1 MKLFKVFA
9 ILGVTSALAFS
20 CKEKEN
26 FENEELLY
34 EISVTETDKVSVDV
48 QEISAAGK
56 EIPVTVTVAEG
67 AELKVTSV
75 LFNGTPCEF
84 VSEDGNVYK
93 YKFTMPASAVTISV
107 KTSETAFSIYW
118 DSEDSDY
125 SVICTT
131 SKAEPGEEV
140 SFSVSVINLVYK
152 VTSVSYGSAGEFC
165 EQVGDPEFA
174 GNDATVGPL
183 VYDFKFTMPE
193 RDVTLNVTL
202 EESLNKISR
211 TSDPNANIRML
222 NRLYPDGYN
231 PDIDEDIENEY
242 DRKVC
247 KGKFGQGAYF
257 VIDATPG
264 YVYDAPVIK
273 GKITGNGYT
282 AVYANHEGYGE
293 CYGLT
298 MLPAEPIDITI
309 TAREENIYE
318 GKPFVKSYDAF
329 WLKVRTLSYIYSE
342 AAPTMEY
349 ELMKNTTYSIS
360 STDENKFSGLG
371 FYSFDESANTF
382 AYDYDKMKDNLV
394 TQNTNAGL
402 DGRYGDEISFVSV
415 VNIAEPIPDNTRY
428 YIAAGDGK
436 ISDFISASANGN
448 LIIMSFKYDGE
459 QRYYIYNQNE
469 GMSLTKVDVVFEK
482 GSTLADQNAEAVAM
496 IDGTPVLKYTVEDG
510 KPVLSEQGSE
520 AGTYTGDKGDLV
532 LDGFGGATLGG
543 VAGSYVLDGTT
554 VIFKDN
560 SENETKL
567 MIDVTDKTYSLISD
581 SGEWDGPMQFSVE
594 SPNGIVGGQAKKALI
609 SLSLEGRVFFRFAF
623 DNYGKWEDAINTDVS
638 YIYDASAQTL
648 TISFLNWLG
657 NPTSIEQA
665 DGKYPALSKIVFK
678 VSSDKKSLEFTGI
691 DTLYAR
697 WNENSLSL
705 DGVVLTAVE

>member
-125 SVICTT
+125 SVTCTT

-174 GNDATVGPL
+174 DNDATVGPL

-264 YVYDAPVIK
+264 YVYDAPVVK

-371 FYSFDESANTF
+371 FYSFDKSANTF

-543 VAGSYVLDGTT
+543 VEGDYTIDGNVVRFVDGSQTET
-554 VIFKDN
+554 VV
-560 SENETKL
+560 T
-567 MIDVTDKTYSLISD
+567 IDKSAKTYSVV
-581 SGEWDGPMQFSVE
+581 SGEEGWTGPSNFELTTDTGHGLVSEVKITLVLNADKTATFRAYFT
-594 SPNGIVGGQAKKALI
+594 SGGSFGNPENLIYDTQAY
-609 SLSLEGRVFFRFAF
+609 V
-623 DNYGKWEDAINTDVS
+623 
-638 YIYDASAQTL
+638 YDASAGTL
-648 TISFLNWLG
+648 TVTNVYQGTGSGWG
-657 NPTSIEQA
+657 TGRK
-665 DGKYPALSKIVFK
+665 DIVFN
-678 VSSDKKSLEFTGI
+678 VSGDKKSLEFTV
-691 DTLYAR
+691 DALYSTAT
-697 WNENSLSL
+697 SSKY
-705 DGVVLTAVE
+705 VVVTGKSLTAVE

>member
-107 KTSETAFSIYW
+107 ETSETAFSIYW

-264 YVYDAPVIK
+264 YVYDAPVVK

-282 AVYANHEGYGE
+282 AVYANHEGFGE

-298 MLPAEPIDITI
+298 MPAEPIDITI

-543 VAGSYVLDGTT
+543 VEGDYTIDGNVVRFVDGSQTET
-554 VIFKDN
+554 VV
-560 SENETKL
+560 T
-567 MIDVTDKTYSLISD
+567 IDKSAKTYSVV
-581 SGEWDGPMQFSVE
+581 SGEEGWTGPSNFELTTDTGHGLVSEVKITLVLNADKTATFRAYFT
-594 SPNGIVGGQAKKALI
+594 SGGSFGNPENLIYDTQAY
-609 SLSLEGRVFFRFAF
+609 V
-623 DNYGKWEDAINTDVS
+623 
-638 YIYDASAQTL
+638 YDASAGTL
-648 TISFLNWLG
+648 TVTNVYQGTGSGWG
-657 NPTSIEQA
+657 TGRK
-665 DGKYPALSKIVFK
+665 DIVFN
-678 VSSDKKSLEFTGI
+678 VSGDKKSLEFTV
-691 DTLYAR
+691 DALYSTAT
-697 WNENSLSL
+697 NSKY
-705 DGVVLTAVE
+705 VVVSGKSLTAVE